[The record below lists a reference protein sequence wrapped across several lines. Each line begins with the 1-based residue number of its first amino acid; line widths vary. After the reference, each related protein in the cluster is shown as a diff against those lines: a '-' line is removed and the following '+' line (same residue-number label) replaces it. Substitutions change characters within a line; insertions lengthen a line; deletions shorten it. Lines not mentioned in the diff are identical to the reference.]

1 MSKENKT
8 TDFGFTQVPWEEK
21 QKKGS
26 WGIPFSSS

>member
-8 TDFGFTQVPWEEK
+8 TDFGFTQVPWEEN
-21 QKKGS
+21 KKGS